1 MKKMNVLNLK
11 ISFGIVTK
19 LNIDPNFDNHIFI
32 IFFVHFELFEWP
44 RMHQVKFLKN
54 LLNLRDKGTMS

>member
-1 MKKMNVLNLK
+1 MNVLNLK

-54 LLNLRDKGTMS
+54 L